1 MPMFIAAL
9 FTVAK
14 IEKQLRCPTIDEWI
28 NKMWYLYTMEHYSA
42 IKNEIMFF
50 AGNGW
55 NWRTS

>member
-1 MPMFIAAL
+1 MFIAAL

-42 IKNEIMFF
+42 IKNEIMLF